1 MNNVNVKNRLDYLIN
16 TFNVFEKEDDIW
28 TLDYSTKSYISG
40 NKENV
45 LDNLLA
51 ILLTS
56 EVSKVDSNGDEI
68 LKFKKVVY
76 IASSVFDLMVE
87 SDPSKNK
94 MYTQWMLNV
103 FTKLIK
109 NGDVDDAVRFARED
123 LPLAKEYLEIFEA
136 NKRKKRFREYC
147 EKSFILKDIKDV
159 TNINQYK
166 SLSQLYDAVD
176 PFIIRDPSEIELSLQ
191 RFVELGEAEIPV
203 RDRKFT
209 IFKPKTTEAS
219 VIFDK
224 FVSWCTASPG
234 NGMFKSYTQ
243 NNKKPNGE
251 NSDIYIVINN
261 EFFNGE
267 LRDNYL
273 YQIHFETSQVRNRK
287 QASGSNFVDDVL
299 FESENVSNYFLNE
312 LTNLARME
320 GKVKKS
326 KYVDYLVR
334 FGWTEALFDLIDDFT
349 PLIMFEDIELIK
361 LSDMTKFT
369 NLHSL
374 VIVNTKLRE
383 LHDSVGSL
391 STLREMIIKNNKI
404 SKLPSTIGKLK
415 NLIFLNLV
423 GNQISYIPDEIKFL
437 DESNGGSLFRLA
449 VKREEIGENNYQKL
463 KKLLPNVRM

>member
-1 MNNVNVKNRLDYLIN
+1 MNNVNVKNRLDYL
-16 TFNVFEKEDDIW
+16 TKDFNVFKNERE
-28 TLDYSTKSYISG
+28 LDKITHDYKSYVMG
-40 NKENV
+40 GGENI
-45 LDNLLA
+45 LA

-56 EVSKVDSNGDEI
+56 EIKKVVGGGKEI
-68 LKFKKVVY
+68 LKFKKCVGVV
-76 IASSVFDLMVE
+76 SDVFDLMVE
-87 SDPSKNK
+87 SDPSNNK
-94 MYTQWMLNV
+94 MYSQWMLSV

-109 NGDVDDAVRFARED
+109 NGDIDAAVRFAEED
-123 LPLAKEYLEIFEA
+123 LPLAKGYLKIFEE
-136 NKRKKRFREYC
+136 NKRKKRFKEYC
-147 EKSFILKDIKDV
+147 ENSFVLKDIKDV

-176 PFIIRDPSEIELSLQ
+176 PFIIRDPSEIELSL
-191 RFVELGEAEIPV
+191 RKFVELGEAEIPV

-234 NGMFKSYTQ
+234 NGMFKTYTK

-261 EFFNGE
+261 EFFNGD
-267 LRDNYL
+267 LKDNYL

-287 QASGSNFVDDVL
+287 QSSDSNFVDDVL

-312 LTNLARME
+312 LTNLAKME
-320 GKVKKS
+320 GKIKKS

-463 KKLLPNVRM
+463 KKLLPNVKM